1 MLYSQYLRI
10 ETVAGGVGCTDK
22 QFIAACH
29 TFLKNKFLREERN
42 DRHAWIRDG
51 LAYLNKSRNMYIKG
65 RF

>member
-1 MLYSQYLRI
+1 MLYSQYLRL
-10 ETVAGGVGCTDK
+10 ETIAGGVGCTDK

-29 TFLKNKFLREERN
+29 TFLKNKFSREEREH
-42 DRHAWIRDG
+42 RHAWIRDG

>member
-1 MLYSQYLRI
+1 MLYSQYLRL
-10 ETVAGGVGCTDK
+10 ETIAGGVGCTDK
-22 QFIAACH
+22 QFIAACQ
-29 TFLKNKFLREERN
+29 TFLKNKYSREERN

>member
-10 ETVAGGVGCTDK
+10 ETIAGGVGCTDK

-29 TFLKNKFLREERN
+29 SLLKNKFSRAERN

-51 LAYLNKSRNMYIKG
+51 LAYPTNPEANI
-65 RF
+65 